1 MKDKFKQQFVNGL
14 QTELGLAGMSLNDY
28 YKESEMKEGDT
39 ETNEKWSQKYKDSI
53 DCSNPK
59 GFSQKAHCQ
68 GRKKKEMSEEKLK
81 GGKSDK
87 KTIKDLATKHKT
99 SVETIKKQLIKGIKI
114 EIEHTKDKKVAQE
127 IAMDHI
133 YEDPKYYDKLK
144 KIENKEATGS
154 GSAGAFVAPIGF
166 DPNSDFVKRSFKETP
181 KKTETKEATSG
192 GAGVGAYETPAMW
205 AKSTSKKDW
214 RGKSKTQIPGGKFVQ
229 VKKKCKT
236 FPYCNQG
243 DINALK
249 LTDSQVLERV
259 IKNVSKRTNLSE
271 QTILDILSEYI
282 N

>member
-1 MKDKFKQQFVNGL
+1 
-14 QTELGLAGMSLNDY
+14 
-28 YKESEMKEGDT
+28 
-39 ETNEKWSQKYKDSI
+39 
-53 DCSNPK
+53 
-59 GFSQKAHCQ
+59 
-68 GRKKKEMSEEKLK
+68 MSEEKLK

-87 KTIKDLATKHKT
+87 KTINDIVKKHKINLD
-99 SVETIKKQLIKGIKI
+99 SIKKQLIKGMKV
-114 EIEHTKDKKVAQE
+114 EMEHTKDKKVAQE
-127 IAMDHI
+127 IAMDHL

-181 KKTETKEATSG
+181 KKIEAKEATG
-192 GAGVGAYETPAMW
+192 GGGGVGAYETPAMW
-205 AKSTSKKDW
+205 AKSTDKKDW

-229 VKKKCKT
+229 VKKKCKK

-249 LTDSQVLERV
+249 LTESEVLDRV

-271 QTILDILSEYI
+271 QTIINILSEYI